1 MQFASHKC
9 KNMSYLITVLL
20 SALFSLSAFLSIP
33 FSDLEEAFK
42 KGDATTIIDQSG
54 EKILLNVSQKEGV
67 YSSSQ
72 ATQILKTFFEK
83 NPASSFSF
91 TFKGKEDGTNSFA
104 VGTYVSK
111 QSYRVSIKFKLKKE
125 KYQIEA
131 ISIVEEAQKE

>member
-1 MQFASHKC
+1 M
-9 KNMSYLITVLL
+9 NYLISVLL

-33 FSDLEEAFK
+33 FSDLEKAFQE
-42 KGDATTIIDQSG
+42 GDATSIISQSG

-83 NPASSFSF
+83 NPANSFEF

-104 VGTYVSK
+104 VGTYVAK
-111 QSYRVSIKFKLKKE
+111 KSYRVSIKFKLKKE
-125 KYQIEA
+125 KYEIEA
-131 ISIVEEAQKE
+131 ISIVEDTSEE